1 MKIAIVKLSALG
13 DIIHGMVVLQLIKK
27 HRPEVV
33 IDWVVET
40 RFKGVLEHN
49 PHINQIHTV
58 ELQSAK
64 RERSIVKLFKE
75 FRKVSNAGPY
85 DLVIDLQGLVK
96 SALIAKLIPSQ
107 ITLGF
112 DQKSLRENFAAK
124 FYNKTFQ
131 MDYAE
136 NVIDRN
142 VALVGHGLGL
152 FFDKS
157 DIIEKRPFLFSYQQ
171 FTFKCLSRTKK
182 NIVLIPGASFPS
194 KCYPIDKLAQF
205 TKKLSANYLVVWGS
219 RSEKV
224 MAEEIKQLGSA
235 VTVMKTLSLSELISL
250 IAQVDLVIGSDTGP
264 THTAWALNISS
275 ITLFGPTPGYRNTYA
290 TTRNKVVESESEVN
304 PYKINRNDFSIKNIN
319 VGDIVKIAQNLLK

>member
-1 MKIAIVKLSALG
+1 M
-13 DIIHGMVVLQLIKK
+13 
-27 HRPEVV
+27 
-33 IDWVVET
+33 
-40 RFKGVLEHN
+40 
-49 PHINQIHTV
+49 
-58 ELQSAK
+58 
-64 RERSIVKLFKE
+64 
-75 FRKVSNAGPY
+75 
-85 DLVIDLQGLVK
+85 
-96 SALIAKLIPSQ
+96 IAKLIPSQ